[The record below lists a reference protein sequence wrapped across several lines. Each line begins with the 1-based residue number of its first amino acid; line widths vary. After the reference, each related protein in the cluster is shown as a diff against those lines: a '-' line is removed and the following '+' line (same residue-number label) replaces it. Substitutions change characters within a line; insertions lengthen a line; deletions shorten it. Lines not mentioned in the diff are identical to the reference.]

1 MMCAAKL
8 EEVDKKEDFCAI
20 SWILRLTAVYKQLI
34 KAANTSYFMI
44 NQNFGRN
51 IYYNDDEDFN
61 EQLSEIVRE
70 IADSPSVW
78 NGDNYQPLDYVGKS
92 AGDGFVEDDE
102 LENYLKRKSENINEA
117 AGSKAFKKGNEKVK
131 NKSVEEKKN
140 ERTTLPIT
148 KQQQSGLPQKKGQN
162 EFVGFV
168 EPKPEKQLK
177 HLEQLEKRVESSR
190 SRVYTSPIGTSGNLL
205 LACKL
210 ESFSSLAEV
219 KLRDTSDTNIVS
231 AVATVCLVAAVL
243 GVVGGAY
250 YFHKVRSQRIED
262 AFSNF
267 SHYAPTGPGKEK
279 KKKDGDEGLAYRA
292 QLHHYQQTKQKII
305 SGSEQDIGIP
315 EPDDASEA
323 SDYDENNF
331 SVYECPGLAPT
342 GDIEVQNPNFTRP

>member
-1 MMCAAKL
+1 MRWSQLPLALHIIILLLCLFHPLNGNYNL
-8 EEVDKKEDFCAI
+8 E
-20 SWILRLTAVYKQLI
+20 
-34 KAANTSYFMI
+34 
-44 NQNFGRN
+44 NFGRN

-205 LACKL
+205 LA
-210 ESFSSLAEV
+210 S
-219 KLRDTSDTNIVS
+219 
-231 AVATVCLVAAVL
+231 VATVCLVAAVL